1 MIIKFNNSGQVTD
14 IQDNVLVANGTYGN
28 AIISFVA
35 DNDIPQ
41 ETLNKIAN
49 ASLSVVRADGLAIND
64 LYVTVGDRKYTAVI
78 QPSWGVLDVP
88 GTIQISCQFTL
99 SDGSIL
105 ATIAVAGFVQNN
117 IGTLTEKQANDVEK
131 RIRSVYIDPMR
142 KDIAEKVDKS
152 SVGQAAGVAGL
163 DADAKVPLSQLPDT
177 VGEIPDKVDK
187 SEVGKVSGVAG
198 LGGDGKVPM
207 SQLPDISGGYH
218 ITITSDTGKITQE
231 QYHSLRADKGSYII
245 LDKSVEKDIFRF
257 YNELSGTLSFS
268 SADANI
274 HMVISEDLSYSVT
287 RRPVETSTNKT
298 ANITASSTDVEY
310 PSAKAVYGFVTSKV
324 DAINTELTKLD
335 TGAGV

>member
-1 MIIKFNNSGQVTD
+1 M
-14 IQDNVLVANGTYGN
+14 
-28 AIISFVA
+28 
-35 DNDIPQ
+35 
-41 ETLNKIAN
+41 
-49 ASLSVVRADGLAIND
+49 
-64 LYVTVGDRKYTAVI
+64 I

-99 SDGSIL
+99 SDGSVL

-117 IGTLTEKQANDVEK
+117 IGTLTEKQANDVET
-131 RIRSVYIDPMR
+131 RIRSKYIDPMR
-142 KDIAEKVDKS
+142 KDIAGKVNKS
-152 SVGQAAGVAGL
+152 SVGQAA
-163 DADAKVPLSQLPDT
+163 
-177 VGEIPDKVDK
+177 
-187 SEVGKVSGVAG
+187 GVAG

-231 QYHSLRADKGSYII
+231 QYDSLKADKSSYVI

-274 HMVISEDLSYSVT
+274 HMAIGEDLSYSVT

-324 DAINTELTKLD
+324 DAINTELIKLD

>member
-28 AIISFVA
+28 AVISFEA
-35 DNDIPQ
+35 NDDIPQ
-41 ETLNKIAN
+41 ETLNKIKTAL
-49 ASLSVVRADGLAIND
+49 LSVVRADGLAIND
-64 LYVTVGDRKYTAVI
+64 LFVTVGDRKYTVVL

-88 GTIQISCQFTL
+88 GTIQISCQFIL
-99 SDGSIL
+99 SDGSVL

-117 IGTLTEKQANDVEK
+117 IGTLTKTQADDVEE
-131 RIRSVYIDPMR
+131 RIKSKYIDPMS
-142 KDIAEKVDKS
+142 KNISEKVDKS
-152 SVGQAAGVAGL
+152 SVGQASGVAGL
-163 DADAKVPLSQLPDT
+163 DTDAKVPLSQLPDT

-187 SEVGKVSGVAG
+187 SEVGKPSGVAG

-231 QYHSLRADKGSYII
+231 QYDSLKADKSSYVI
-245 LDKSVEKDIFRF
+245 LDTGDEKDIFRF
-257 YNELSGTLSFS
+257 YNEHSGTLSFS

-274 HMVISEDLSYSVT
+274 LMAIGEDLSYSVT

-310 PSAKAVYGFVTSKV
+310 PSAKAVYDFVTSKV
-324 DAINTELTKLD
+324 DAINTELTELD
-335 TGAGV
+335 SGAGV

>member
-1 MIIKFNNSGQVTD
+1 MG
-14 IQDNVLVANGTYGN
+14 
-28 AIISFVA
+28 
-35 DNDIPQ
+35 
-41 ETLNKIAN
+41 
-49 ASLSVVRADGLAIND
+49 DG
-64 LYVTVGDRKYTAVI
+64 VYTAEI

-99 SDGSIL
+99 SGGSIL

-117 IGTLTEKQANDVEK
+117 IGTLTKTQADDVEE
-131 RIRSVYIDPMR
+131 RIKSKYIDPMS
-142 KDIAEKVDKS
+142 KNISEKVDKS

-163 DADAKVPLSQLPDT
+163 DTDAKVPLSQLPDT

-187 SEVGKVSGVAG
+187 SEVGKASGVAG

-231 QYHSLRADKGSYII
+231 QYDSLKADKSSYVI

-274 HMVISEDLSYSVT
+274 LMAIGEDLSYFVT
-287 RRPVETSTNKT
+287 RRPVETLTNKT

-335 TGAGV
+335 TGTGV

>member
-28 AIISFVA
+28 AVISFVA
-35 DNDIPQ
+35 DDDIPQ
-41 ETLNKIAN
+41 ETLNKIKTAL
-49 ASLSVVRADGLAIND
+49 LSVVRADGLAIND
-64 LYVTVGDRKYTAVI
+64 LFVTVGDRKYTVVL

-88 GTIQISCQFTL
+88 GTIQISCQFIL
-99 SDGSIL
+99 SDGSVL

-117 IGTLTEKQANDVEK
+117 IGTLTKKEADDVEE
-131 RIRSVYIDPMR
+131 RIKNVYFIPMT
-142 KDIAEKVDKS
+142 KNIAEKVDKS
-152 SVGQAAGVAGL
+152 SVGQASGVAGL
-163 DADAKVPLSQLPDT
+163 DTDAKVPLSQLPDT

-207 SQLPDISGGYH
+207 SQLPDISGGYY

-231 QYHSLRADKGSYII
+231 QYNSLRADKSSYVI
-245 LDKSVEKDIFRF
+245 LDKGVEKDIFRF
-257 YNELSGTLSFS
+257 YNDLSGNLSFS

-274 HMVISEDLSYSVT
+274 LMAIGEDLNYSVT

-310 PSAKAVYGFVTSKV
+310 PSAKAVYDFVTSKV

-335 TGAGV
+335 TGTGV

>member
-28 AIISFVA
+28 AVISFVA
-35 DNDIPQ
+35 DDDIPQ

-49 ASLSVVRADGLAIND
+49 ASLSVIRADGLAIND
-64 LYVTVGDRKYTAVI
+64 LYVTVGDRKYTVEI

-105 ATIAVAGFVQNN
+105 ATIAVTGFVQNN
-117 IGTLTEKQANDVEK
+117 IGTLTKKEANDVET
-131 RIRSVYIDPMR
+131 RIKNTYFIPMT
-142 KDIAEKVDKS
+142 KDIAKKVDKS

-163 DADAKVPLSQLPDT
+163 DTDAKVPLSQLPDT
-177 VGEIPDKVDK
+177 VGKIPDKVDK
-187 SEVGKVSGVAG
+187 SEVGKPSGVAG

-231 QYHSLRADKGSYII
+231 QYDSLKADKSSYVI

-274 HMVISEDLSYSVT
+274 HMAIGEDLSYSVT
-287 RRPVETSTNKT
+287 RRPVEISTNKT

-324 DAINTELTKLD
+324 DAINTALTDLD
-335 TGAGV
+335 SGVGV

>member
-28 AIISFVA
+28 AVISFEA
-35 DNDIPQ
+35 DDDIPQ
-41 ETLNKIAN
+41 ETLNKIKTAL
-49 ASLSVVRADGLAIND
+49 LSVVRADGLAIND
-64 LYVTVGDRKYTAVI
+64 LFVTVGDRKYTVVL

-117 IGTLTEKQANDVEK
+117 IGTLTKKEANDVEE
-131 RIRSVYIDPMR
+131 RIKNVYFIPMT
-142 KDIAEKVDKS
+142 KNIAEKVDKS
-152 SVGQAAGVAGL
+152 SVGQASGVAGL

-187 SEVGKVSGVAG
+187 SEVGKPSGVAG

-207 SQLPDISGGYH
+207 SQLPDISGGYY

-231 QYHSLRADKGSYII
+231 QYNSLRADKSSYVI
-245 LDKSVEKDIFRF
+245 LDKSIEKDIFRF
-257 YNELSGTLSFS
+257 YNERSGTLSFS

-274 HMVISEDLSYSVT
+274 LMSIGEDLNYSVT

-310 PSAKAVYGFVTSKV
+310 PSAKAVYDFVTSKV

>member
-28 AIISFVA
+28 AVISFVA
-35 DNDIPQ
+35 DDDIPQ
-41 ETLNKIAN
+41 ETLKKINK
-49 ASLSVVRADGLAIND
+49 ASISVVRADGLAIND
-64 LYVTVGDRKYTAVI
+64 LFVTVGDRKYTVVL

-99 SDGSIL
+99 SDGSVL

-117 IGTLTEKQANDVEK
+117 IGTLTKTQANDVEE
-131 RIRSVYIDPMR
+131 RIKSKYIDPMN
-142 KDIAEKVDKS
+142 KNISEKVDKS
-152 SVGQAAGVAGL
+152 SVGKA
-163 DADAKVPLSQLPDT
+163 
-177 VGEIPDKVDK
+177 
-187 SEVGKVSGVAG
+187 SGVAG

-231 QYHSLRADKGSYII
+231 QYNSLRADKSSYVI

-274 HMVISEDLSYSVT
+274 LMAIGEDLSYSVT

-310 PSAKAVYGFVTSKV
+310 PSAKAVYDFVTSKV

>member
-28 AIISFVA
+28 AVISFEA
-35 DNDIPQ
+35 DDDIPQ
-41 ETLNKIAN
+41 ETLNKIKTAL
-49 ASLSVVRADGLAIND
+49 LSVVRADGLAIND
-64 LYVTVGDRKYTAVI
+64 LFVTVGDRKYTVVL

-117 IGTLTEKQANDVEK
+117 IGTLTKKEADDVEE
-131 RIRSVYIDPMR
+131 RIKNVYFIPMT
-142 KDIAEKVDKS
+142 KNIAEKVDKS
-152 SVGQAAGVAGL
+152 SVGQASGVAGL
-163 DADAKVPLSQLPDT
+163 DTDAKVPLSQLPDT
-177 VGEIPDKVDK
+177 VGKIPDKVDK
-187 SEVGKVSGVAG
+187 SEVGKAAGVAG

-231 QYHSLRADKGSYII
+231 QYDSLKADKSSYVI
-245 LDKSVEKDIFRF
+245 LDKGVEKDIFRF
-257 YNELSGTLSFS
+257 YNEHSGTLSFS

-274 HMVISEDLSYSVT
+274 LMAIGEDLNYSVT

-310 PSAKAVYGFVTSKV
+310 PSAKAVYDFVTSKV